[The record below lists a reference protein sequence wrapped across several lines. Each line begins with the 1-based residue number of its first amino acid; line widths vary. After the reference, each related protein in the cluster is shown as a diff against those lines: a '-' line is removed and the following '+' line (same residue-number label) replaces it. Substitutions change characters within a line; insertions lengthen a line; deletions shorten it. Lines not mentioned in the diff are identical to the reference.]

1 MSKNYWLI
9 KSEEA
14 CYSIDDMK
22 KDKKTAWSGIRN
34 HQVKNCIL
42 KEIKIGD
49 LALFYHSNGKPS
61 GAVGV
66 VKVTSRPYP
75 DPTQFDRKDEHFDP
89 KACKEKPIWYVVDMK
104 FVQKFKRAVLLP
116 EIKNDPKLRGI
127 MVAEKGNM
135 LSVQPVSPA
144 HFEHITYLGKS

>member
-34 HQVKNCIL
+34 FQARNCIL
-42 KEIKIGD
+42 KDMKIGD

-116 EIKNDPKLRGI
+116 EIKNDPKLKGI

-135 LSVQPVSPA
+135 LSVQPVSPT
-144 HFEHITYLGKS
+144 HFEHIVYLGKS